1 MSMKEFGRE
10 EDIIDYDFQGW
21 PVYKMNIRSILKSLG
36 FECEGGKWIIDDADP
51 TLDIYPCVLEDDGM
65 GYGVNEQCITSV
77 DVFEN
82 DGQRYCNVFV
92 DKPNEKVINDVN
104 SHCYADDKEEMI
116 EHEEN

>member
-1 MSMKEFGRE
+1 MKGFGRE
-10 EDIIDYDFQGW
+10 EDIIDFDFQGCA
-21 PVYKMNIRSILKSLG
+21 VYKMNIRSILKSLG
-36 FECEGGKWIIDDADP
+36 FECEGGKWIINDADP

-77 DVFEN
+77 DVFKN

-104 SHCYADDKEEMI
+104 SHCYSDDKEEMTQDD
-116 EHEEN
+116 EN

>member
-1 MSMKEFGRE
+1 MKGFGKK
-10 EDIIDYDFQGW
+10 EDIIDFDFQGW
-21 PVYKMNIRSILKSLG
+21 PVYKLNIRSILKSFG
-36 FECEGGKWIIDDADP
+36 FECEDGKWIIDDADP

-82 DGQRYCNVFV
+82 GGKRYCNVFV

-104 SHCYADDKEEMI
+104 SRCYADDEEGMI
-116 EHEEN
+116 EHEEK

>member
-1 MSMKEFGRE
+1 MKGFGKK
-10 EDIIDYDFQGW
+10 EDIIDFDFQGW
-21 PVYKMNIRSILKSLG
+21 SVYKMSIRSILKSFG
-36 FECEGGKWIIDDADP
+36 FECEDGKWIIDDADP

-82 DGQRYCNVFV
+82 DGKRYCNVFV

-104 SHCYADDKEEMI
+104 SRCYADDEEGMI
-116 EHEEN
+116 EHEEK